1 MRRGRVGRLPAQP
14 CREHHRDGIA
24 TDHVLVDDARPVQ
37 ILGYCALSA
46 AQLGLHE
53 LSGQDRKR
61 LPAYSVPAM
70 RLGRLAVSAQAKG
83 KGYGQLLLGHAANL
97 AVALRQ
103 TLGIRVLI
111 VDVKDARAA
120 AFYAAHRF
128 RHIDSDALTLYL
140 PVSVR

>member
-1 MRRGRVGRLPAQP
+1 MAFVLTEAIGLAAALFPRPWLALFDSDPAMIEAGARYLQVVGPFY
-14 CREHHRDGIA
+14 GFF
-24 TDHVLVDDARPVQ
+24 
-37 ILGYCALSA
+37 G
-46 AQLGLHE
+46 LGLV
-53 LSGQDRKR
+53 LYFASQG
-61 LPAYSVPAM
+61 A
-70 RLGRLAVSAQAKG
+70 G
-83 KGYGQLLLGHAANL
+83 KLLWPVVGNL